1 VSKLALRK
9 AIADFDAPQLR
20 ELLMDI
26 YTRSREAKELLDFYA
41 TPDVDKKFDEYKKLI
56 DKEVYRIKRRRPA
69 PRMREIRAAIRKFA
83 RLEPGDEAV
92 GQLMAETVI
101 ELCNM
106 AKSTFVD
113 DKLAE
118 QTDRLFAD
126 TLEYLKARRMAE
138 DYGFRFRKAI
148 ESIRPED
155 RYCLLRRLLASTLRM
170 AFPDMPD

>member
-1 VSKLALRK
+1 MSKLALRK

-20 ELLMDI
+20 ELLLDI
-26 YTRSREAKELLDFYA
+26 YTRSREAKEMLDFYA
-41 TPDVDKKFDEYKKLI
+41 TPDVGKKLDEYRKLI

-69 PRMREIRAAIRKFA
+69 PRMREIRAAIRKFV

-101 ELCNM
+101 ALCEM
-106 AKSTFVD
+106 ARKAVID
-113 DKLAE
+113 EKLAE
-118 QTDRLFAD
+118 QTDKLFAD
-126 TLEYLKARRMAE
+126 TLDYLKARRMAE

-155 RYCLLRRLLASTLRM
+155 RYCHLRRLLASTLRV
-170 AFPDMPD
+170 ALPDMPQ